1 MDLCVMAA
9 DAERQA
15 VGPAACKRDVSGRR
29 RARRLRYDDRLTGDA
44 TLSWAEL
51 DLYFTVSRDGT
62 YSRTKHALQRLGWR
76 FAAFDR
82 GVGHGQRFWIVWV
95 A

>member
-1 MDLCVMAA
+1 VTA
-9 DAERQA
+9 DTERQA
-15 VGPAACKRDVSGRR
+15 IGPAACQRHIPGRR
-29 RARRLRYDDRLTGDA
+29 RARRLRYDDRLASDA
-44 TLSWAEL
+44 TFTGPKL
-51 DLYFTVSRDGT
+51 DLYFTVSRDGA

-82 GVGHGQRFWIVWV
+82 GVGHGQRLWIVWV